1 MKNFLIFLIIVI
13 LALLAVWYYSQNSQG
28 ELEEEIMLQEE
39 APSEEAITE
48 GGSED
53 QIIEREEQFAVN
65 EEINEFYLTASNF
78 KYDLKEIRVKEG
90 DKVRINLSVAEGLH
104 DWMVGEFNAA
114 TSQIQA
120 GQSDSVEFVA
130 NRKGEFEY
138 YCSVNS
144 HRAMGMVGK
153 LIVE

>member
-13 LALLAVWYYSQNSQG
+13 FALLAVWYYSQNSQQ
-28 ELEEEIMLQEE
+28 LPEEEMTFQEE
-39 APSEEAITE
+39 AALA
-48 GGSED
+48 ED
-53 QIIEREEQFAVN
+53 RTIAGEEQPAVN
-65 EEINEFYLTASNF
+65 GEVREFYFTAANF
-78 KYDLKEIRVKEG
+78 KYDLAEIRVKEG
-90 DKVRINLSVAEGLH
+90 DKVRINLSAAEGMH
-104 DWMVGEFNAA
+104 DWVIDEFNVK

-120 GQSDSVEFVA
+120 GETASVEFVA

-138 YCSVNS
+138 YCSVGS

>member
-13 LALLAVWYYSQNSQG
+13 LALLGVWYYSQNSQG
-28 ELEEEIMLQEE
+28 APEEEMTLQEE
-39 APSEEAITE
+39 AVLA
-48 GGSED
+48 ED
-53 QIIEREEQFAVN
+53 RTIAGEEQPAVN
-65 EEINEFYLTASNF
+65 GEVREFNLIAANF
-78 KYDLKEIRVKEG
+78 KYDLAEIRVQEG
-90 DKVRINLSVAEGLH
+90 DKVRINLSAGQGLH
-104 DWMVGEFNAA
+104 DWVIDEFNVK

-120 GQSDSVEFVA
+120 GETASVEFVA

-138 YCSVNS
+138 YCSVGN

>member
-13 LALLAVWYYSQNSQG
+13 LALLGVWYYSQNSQG
-28 ELEEEIMLQEE
+28 ALEEEATLQEE
-39 APSEEAITE
+39 AVLA
-48 GGSED
+48 ED
-53 QIIEREEQFAVN
+53 RTIAGEEQPAVN
-65 EEINEFYLTASNF
+65 GEVREFNLIAANF
-78 KYDLKEIRVKEG
+78 KYDLAEIRVQEG
-90 DKVRINLSVAEGLH
+90 DKVRINLSAGQGLH
-104 DWMVGEFNAA
+104 DWVIDEFNVK

-120 GQSDSVEFVA
+120 GETASVEFVA

-138 YCSVNS
+138 YCSVGN